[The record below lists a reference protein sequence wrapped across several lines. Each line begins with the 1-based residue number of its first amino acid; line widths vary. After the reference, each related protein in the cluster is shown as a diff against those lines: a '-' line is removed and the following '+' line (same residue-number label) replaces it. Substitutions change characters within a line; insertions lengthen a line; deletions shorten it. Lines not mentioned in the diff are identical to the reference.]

1 MADRTMIELNH
12 LTLSRN
18 GKNLIEDADARIH
31 PGQRVGL
38 TGRNGSGKSTL
49 LALLRHDLEPDSG
62 DYRLPPDWRIASVAQ
77 ETPALPDSAHDYVLA
92 GHAPYQ
98 AALAAI
104 AAAEASGDGHA
115 IAKAH
120 EQLAACDGYAQPA
133 RASELLA
140 GLGFPPDEQQRSVAS
155 YSGGWRM
162 RLNLARALIAPAE
175 LLLLDEPTNH
185 LDLDAI
191 IWLQDYLKT
200 LPVTQIIIAHDREFL
215 DALCTRILNIENQR
229 LTAYTGNYS
238 DFERLRHEQRL
249 QADAEYQKQARSRAH
264 LQAYID
270 RFRAKATK
278 ARQAQSRLKALEKL
292 DAAPPP
298 PPEAD
303 YRLQFQ
309 SAEHHP
315 NPVLNADALALGYGD
330 HIILSGIRLRIAA
343 DARIGILGRNGAGK
357 STLMKGL
364 AGVLPPLAGN
374 IDTHKNTRIGY
385 FTQHQIDALRGE
397 NSALW
402 HLQQIQPDKTEQ
414 EHRNYLGGYGYHGDK
429 ADAPVGRNSGGE
441 KARLALALIIAQH
454 PNLLLLDEPTNH
466 LDLAMRDALTLA
478 LQNYDGAMLI
488 ISHDRSLLR
497 ATCDEFRLVADG
509 KLQPFDGDL
518 DDYHRYLNEQNS
530 AAARNTTNTDSTPNR
545 QEQKRLDAERRSRLR
560 PLKQALEAAEK
571 AVAAAEKALAKHKTT
586 LADAALYDAANKD
599 RLKETLA
606 AESAAQQ
613 TLAQAEADWLEAAEA
628 LQAAEAAEDA

>member
-62 DYRLPPDWRIASVAQ
+62 DYRLPPDWRVASVAQ

-104 AAAEASGDGHA
+104 ATAEASGDGHA

-140 GLGFPPDEQQRSVAS
+140 GLGFPPDEQQRPVAS

-292 DAAPPP
+292 DAPP

-315 NPVLNADALALGYGD
+315 NPMLNTEALALGYGD
-330 HIILSGIRLRIAA
+330 HTILSGIRLRIAS

-374 IDTHKNTRIGY
+374 IDAHKNTRIGY

-441 KARLALALIIAQH
+441 KARLALALIIAQR

-518 DDYHRYLNEQNS
+518 DDYHRYLSEQNS
-530 AAARNTTNTDSTPNR
+530 AAAKNTTNTDSTPNR

-560 PLKQALEAAEK
+560 PLKQALETAEK
-571 AVAAAEKALAKHKTT
+571 AVATAEKALAKHKTA
-586 LADAALYDAANKD
+586 LADPALYDAANKD

-613 TLAQAEADWLEAAEA
+613 TLAQAEADWLEAAEV

>member
-1 MADRTMIELNH
+1 MIELNH

-77 ETPALPDSAHDYVLA
+77 EIPALPDSAHDYVLA

-104 AAAEASGDGHA
+104 ATAEASGDGHA

-120 EQLAACDGYAQPA
+120 EQLATCDGYAQPA

-330 HIILSGIRLRIAA
+330 HTILSGIRLRIAT
-343 DARIGILGRNGAGK
+343 DVRIGILGRNGAGK

-364 AGVLPPLAGN
+364 AGVLPPLAGS
-374 IDTHKNTRIGY
+374 IDIHKNTRIGY

-402 HLQQIQPDKTEQ
+402 HLQQIRPDKTEQ

-441 KARLALALIIAQH
+441 KARLALALIIAQR

-518 DDYHRYLNEQNS
+518 DDYHRYLSEQNS
-530 AAARNTTNTDSTPNR
+530 AAAKNTTNTDSVPNR

-571 AVAAAEKALAKHKTT
+571 AVATAEKALAKHKTA

>member
-18 GKNLIEDADARIH
+18 GKNLIEDADACIH

-49 LALLRHDLEPDSG
+49 LALLRH
-62 DYRLPPDWRIASVAQ
+62 LPPDWRVASVAQ

-104 AAAEASGDGHA
+104 ATAEASGDGHA

-120 EQLAACDGYAQPA
+120 EQLSACDGYAQPA

-140 GLGFPPDEQQRSVAS
+140 GLGFPPDEQQRPVAS

-315 NPVLNADALALGYGD
+315 NPMLNTEALALGYGD
-330 HIILSGIRLRIAA
+330 HTILSGIRLRIAS

-374 IDTHKNTRIGY
+374 IDAHKNTRIGY

-441 KARLALALIIAQH
+441 KARLALALIIAQR

-530 AAARNTTNTDSTPNR
+530 AATKNTTNTDSTPNR

-586 LADAALYDAANKD
+586 LADPALYDAANKD
-599 RLKETLA
+599 RLKEPLA
-606 AESAAQQ
+606 AESTAQQ
-613 TLAQAEADWLEAAEA
+613 TLAQAEADWLEAAEV